1 MTQSFCNQRYTI
13 ARNGEKFIGVW
24 LTRPVHHVL
33 VSLALILCGSAQAAD
48 VSGTVQERGVRK
60 PVAGAVVT
68 IQGGTESA
76 VSDEQGRYRLKLP
89 GTGRY
94 TLQASKP
101 GEYDSAVSEVSVTEQ
116 AELGRQ
122 DFYLMPLFRLPEV
135 LVVSDRTPD
144 RISKTVISGKQLNR
158 IAGTSGDP
166 LAGLQTLPGVVST
179 NNGSRPAV
187 RGSGPGDNAYYVDG
201 LVVGKIFHVA
211 GISVFNADL
220 ISDFNLYSAAFAPRF
235 GDVTGAVLDVALRNP
250 RTDQLGGK
258 LNINMLGADALIEGP
273 VGEDQSF
280 YFAARRSYIDL
291 FLKQV
296 QQEGVTLQI
305 PNYSDYQGKYIRRL
319 SATDKLTFHVQ
330 GAADALQLNIGGES
344 DIAQKQPVLAGNI
357 ALSDAYAMQAL
368 VWDATVLDSARNTLA
383 LEHIAADVTNSVA
396 SAGNLYLAQ
405 DAWLLREHLNLLLSE
420 GHELALGANLSQTQI
435 SIDADIKNATC
446 TQFNPACDLTSA
458 TQRKL
463 VDRFTSNAWDASLQ
477 DRKRIS
483 SSLVLVAGA
492 RHSYEG
498 YLSKSYTEPRI
509 GLEWEA
515 TAQTLVTAGW
525 GRHNQM
531 PTGQQ
536 IANAFGNPRL
546 GHLRADHSVLGVS
559 HRVDDLW
566 SWKAETYFKRF
577 SDLVV
582 DDPQLNYVNGA
593 SGSAYGLEL
602 LVKKDSGERLSGWMS
617 LSLARSERRNDLTGE
632 AFRFELDQPVNAT
645 LVSSYQLNDD
655 WSLDAKWSGH
665 SGTPYTPV
673 TGTNGSYADGRLRPR
688 YAAINSGTLPMYH
701 RLDLRMARQLVR
713 DTYKLNLYFEL
724 NNVYGRQNIVGYTY
738 DASYTVEKP
747 VYPFV
752 LPFSFGVQAEF

>member
-1 MTQSFCNQRYTI
+1 MNKI
-13 ARNGEKFIGVW
+13 IFI
-24 LTRPVHHVL
+24 
-33 VSLALILCGSAQAAD
+33 ILLGIVRVTAVQAIEIT
-48 VSGTVQERGVRK
+48 GIVQERGVRK
-60 PVAGAVVT
+60 PIADAVVT
-68 IQGGTESA
+68 AQGTAASA
-76 VSDEQGRYRLKLP
+76 ISDAQGRYRLVLP
-89 GTGRY
+89 GAGRY
-94 TLQASKP
+94 TLRADKP
-101 GEYDSAVSEVSVTEQ
+101 GEYGAVASEVSVTQ
-116 AELGRQ
+116 GAEVPGQ
-122 DFYLMPLFRLPEV
+122 NFYLMPLFQLPEV
-135 LVVSDRTPD
+135 VVMSERTPD
-144 RISKTVISGKQLNR
+144 RVSKMVISGKQLNR

-166 LAGLQTLPGVVST
+166 LAGLQTLPGVVSS

-220 ISDFNLYSAAFAPRF
+220 INDFNLYSAAFAPRF

-258 LNINMLGADALIEGP
+258 LNVNMLGADALIEGP

-296 QQEGVTLQI
+296 QQDGVTLQI

-319 SATDKLTFHVQ
+319 SGSDKLTFHAQ
-330 GAADALQLNIGGES
+330 GAADALQLNIGGSS
-344 DIAQKQPVLAGNI
+344 DIAKKQPVLAGNI
-357 ALSDAYAMQAL
+357 AVADAYAMQAL
-368 VWDATVLDSARNTLA
+368 VWDASVSDNARNKLA
-383 LEHIAADVTNSVA
+383 LEHISAELTNSVA

-405 DAWLLREHLNLLLSE
+405 DAWLLREHLVLPFNE
-420 GHELALGANLSQTQI
+420 GHELALGTNLSQTQI

-463 VDRFTSNAWDASLQ
+463 VDRFISNAWDASLQ

-483 SSLVLVAGA
+483 SAVVLVTGA

-498 YLSKSYTEPRI
+498 YLSQSYTEPRI

-515 TAQTLVTAGW
+515 TPETLVTAGW

-536 IANAFGNPRL
+536 VANAFGNSRL
-546 GHLRADHSVLGVS
+546 GHLRADHSVLGIS

-577 SDLVV
+577 SELVV

-602 LVKKDSGERLSGWMS
+602 LVKKDSGERLSGWLS

-632 AFRFELDQPVNAT
+632 SFRFELDQPVNAT

-673 TGTNGSYADGRLRPR
+673 IGTYGSYADGRLRPR
-688 YAAINSGTLPMYH
+688 YAAINSGTLPIYH
-701 RLDLRMARQLVR
+701 RLDLRMARQLLR